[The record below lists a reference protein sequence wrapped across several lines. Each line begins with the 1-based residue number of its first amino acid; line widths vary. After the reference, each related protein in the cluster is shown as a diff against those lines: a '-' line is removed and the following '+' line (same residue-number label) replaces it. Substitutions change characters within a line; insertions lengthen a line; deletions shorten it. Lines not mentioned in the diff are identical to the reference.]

1 MARLITWIVALAVA
15 LAALYAWMVLDGAM
29 PEDAHYAF
37 DLGEVRRLADAVP
50 GAKPEQIRYENVTAF
65 EFPAAMVVAGDPWS
79 AVQIPVYAYQLVYP
93 DRTVI
98 IDTAMTRNLAKPQFM
113 VPYYHD
119 DAYVRVEKALD
130 GASLVVITHEH
141 VDHIGGLLE
150 HPRLAKLLPKTRLTA
165 TQLANTSRML
175 PARLPS
181 APFAGYVPLDYE
193 GMMAIAPGVV
203 LIAAAGH
210 TPGSQMVY
218 VQTASGQELLFLGDV
233 AWQQRSV
240 EVQRERPRFATALL
254 VRENRDQVFGQ
265 LKTLHALAQ
274 NQPQLHQI
282 PGHDAAVIAKL
293 TTAGL
298 LQQGFAP

>member
-1 MARLITWIVALAVA
+1 MLRLMTWMLALALA
-15 LAALYAWMVLDGAM
+15 LGALYAWMVLDGAM
-29 PEDAHYAF
+29 PEDAHYAL
-37 DLGEVRRLADAVP
+37 DLDRVRSLADAVP
-50 GAKPEQIRYENVTAF
+50 GAKPEQVRYENVTAF

-79 AVQIPVYAYQLVYP
+79 AVQIPVYSYQLVYP

-98 IDTAMTRNLAKPQFM
+98 IDTAMTRTLAQPRFM

-119 DAYVRVEKALD
+119 DAYVRMERALD
-130 GASLVVITHEH
+130 SASLIVVTHEH

-150 HPRLAKLLPKTRLTA
+150 HPRLAKLLPRTRLTA

-175 PARLPS
+175 PARLPA
-181 APFAGYVPLDYE
+181 APFAGYVPLEYA
-193 GMMAIAPGVV
+193 GMIAIAPGVV
-203 LIAAAGH
+203 LIAAPGH

-233 AWQQRSV
+233 AWQRRSI

-254 VRENRDQVFGQ
+254 VRENREQVFGQ

-274 NQPQLHQI
+274 SQPALHQI
-282 PGHDAAVIAKL
+282 PGHDGAVIAEL
-293 TTAGL
+293 TAAGL